1 MNAYSITAPEEIAKK
16 YGGNKKKIQQAATQG
31 LINPTEA
38 VMAGMFIDRMRNAAA
53 QEQAQQPTVAEQVMN
68 PQPQMPPQGMAATPQ
83 AQQMAQR
90 PPQMGMPQQ
99 MPPQPMPRMA
109 MGGGLDAIPYNEG
122 DYAEGGIVNFSVA
135 GDVYAQAKA
144 QLERQRAA
152 TPIKAERDKI
162 TAQLNQ
168 LEAEYRKS
176 TYQPNMSAGPKTP
189 SLAQADLSTADPMA
203 INMESFDDNNPVQS
217 QRIDPNRFSTGTYQG
232 EETKYMGKG
241 DEVLGNVR
249 RGLGL
254 FTDFVKSKL
263 PSFDFGDSEEF
274 ARLKNAQSA
283 VDPAEQA
290 RLQRV
295 ALAQQTTG
303 EGQNVVPVDTSDP
316 FAMGMESFEDA
327 QRATGQT
334 APMRST
340 DLSLAAQQNI
350 IAQLSPEQKAR
361 RAGLGELAAPEA
373 LAMLG
378 EGKGTGANET
388 FLTPEDIARLRK
400 SQIKPRGLNA
410 VASPMTADDAIA
422 ALGERKGTGANETFV
437 QAPTVEEQ
445 VQQTQAGSDTLAR
458 AAATADAERAQM
470 TGEAPKSDETM
481 AEYIERMRGT
491 LDQPEDGELTK
502 ELKAQIANRA
512 KTMEA
517 NKKDAAWMAV
527 LETGVGMLAQ
537 GGGQTALQAL
547 GKAGG
552 PALKNYA
559 TSLKDIKKEDL
570 DLLKLGV
577 SMEAADKKTKAA
589 IDQALIGNFGK
600 KEAAL
605 ISERASLAVA
615 KEQNKKPAA
624 ATIELEGRAALI
636 AQELEAAG
644 KPVPPQNVLLGMA
657 SRNLQEQ
664 KIQAS
669 LAATGVR
676 AQGQDIDTRQAALEQ
691 TNALLLGVG
700 AEAKRYRQL
709 QQEDAKNNTN
719 NAAKYKDE
727 LYNST
732 LKTLMGV
739 SSSGATGGNYQF
751 SVPGAQSAY
760 NQYAN

>member
-1 MNAYSITAPEEIAKK
+1 
-16 YGGNKKKIQQAATQG
+16 
-31 LINPTEA
+31 L
-38 VMAGMFIDRMRNAAA
+38 
-53 QEQAQQPTVAEQVMN
+53 AE
-68 PQPQMPPQGMAATPQ
+68 
-83 AQQMAQR
+83 
-90 PPQMGMPQQ
+90 
-99 MPPQPMPRMA
+99 
-109 MGGGLDAIPYNEG
+109 
-122 DYAEGGIVNFSVA
+122 
-135 GDVYAQAKA
+135 
-144 QLERQRAA
+144 
-152 TPIKAERDKI
+152 
-162 TAQLNQ
+162 
-168 LEAEYRKS
+168 
-176 TYQPNMSAGPKTP
+176 
-189 SLAQADLSTADPMA
+189 ADLSTADPMA

-241 DEVLGNVR
+241 DEVLGNVQ

-263 PSFDFGDSEEF
+263 PSFDFGDLEEF
-274 ARLKNAQSA
+274 ARLKKAQPIE
-283 VDPAEQA
+283 VPGEDA
-290 RLQRV
+290 RAARV
-295 ALAQQTTG
+295 AAMTG
-303 EGQNVVPVDTSDP
+303 RQPTGVEAIASPNDLMNV
-316 FAMGMESFEDA
+316 GMETFADS
-327 QRATGQT
+327 QQATAPTEQT
-334 APMRST
+334 APMVSQQIPT
-340 DLSLAAQQNI
+340 SLGPQVGRGGDPRLFGENER
-350 IAQLSPEQKAR
+350 PVPR
-361 RAGLGELAAPEA
+361 GRTGLGTIGPVTAQDQ

-378 EGKGTGANET
+378 EEVDKTKLPDFGTGRSNIDP
-388 FLTPEDIARLRK
+388 TPFYAQQR
-400 SQIKPRGLNA
+400 
-410 VASPMTADDAIA
+410 TDA
-422 ALGERKGTGANETFV
+422 EV
-437 QAPTVEEQ
+437 QAPTVEQPKTDEPPK
-445 VQQTQAGSDTLAR
+445 TN
-458 AAATADAERAQM
+458 
-470 TGEAPKSDETM
+470 EAPKSDETM
-481 AEYIERMRGT
+481 AEYIERMRDT

-517 NKKDAAWMAV
+517 NKKDALWMAV
-527 LETGVGMLAQ
+527 LETGVGILAQ

-559 TSLKDIKKEDL
+559 TSLKDIRKEDL

-605 ISERASLAVA
+605 ISANASMAVA
-615 KEQNKKPAA
+615 KEQNKKKAA
-624 ATIELEGRAALI
+624 DTIELESRAATI
-636 AQELEAAG
+636 ADELKKAN
-644 KPVPPQNVLLGMA
+644 KPIPSQAILMGMA
-657 SRNLQEQ
+657 AREKSEQ
-664 KIQAS
+664 AIQAS

-691 TNALLLGVG
+691 TNDLLLGLG

-719 NAAKYKDE
+719 NAAKYKNE